1 MTSTL
6 YTTIGALALATTLAA
21 QSLTPATQPVR
32 PPDRPPTGEPATP
45 RPLPAPPSDGDERV
59 LGGLK
64 TPEGGDSQ
72 LTSLTLRGCL
82 ERAGAKGFRLR
93 DIKDDDATVTEE
105 VRLEGAVDQ
114 LRDLVGR
121 TVEVRGT
128 YEQGTPA
135 TTEPFFSVAR
145 VRQVSGTCDT
155 SPRAKP

>member
-6 YTTIGALALATTLAA
+6 FTTLGAFALATTLSA
-21 QSLTPATQPVR
+21 QTPTPATQPVR
-32 PPDRPPTGEPATP
+32 PPDRPPAGEPTP
-45 RPLPAPPSDGDERV
+45 RPLPAPQSDDDERV

-64 TPEGGDSQ
+64 TPEDGDSRV
-72 LTSLTLRGCL
+72 TALTLRGCL

-93 DIKDDDATVTEE
+93 DIADDDATVTED

-121 TVEVRGT
+121 AVEVRGT
-128 YEQGTPA
+128 YEQGTP
-135 TTEPFFSVAR
+135 TTTAPFFSVAR
-145 VRQVSGTCDT
+145 VRQVSGTCEA